1 MPLKIGPKVGFKK
14 ASERQV
20 DNQFSLLTGFIF
32 CWYKTIQYTTAQL
45 ILMCSGGNLVI
56 KTWHEPEM
64 PRDASLVRFCAVKE
78 NDQRQ

>member
-1 MPLKIGPKVGFKK
+1 MPLKIDPKVGFKK

-20 DNQFSLLTGFIF
+20 DNQFSLLTG
-32 CWYKTIQYTTAQL
+32 YKTIQYTTAQL